1 MYRRYHHR
9 GEGAG
14 THYGGLQ
21 VAVLAIFAAL
31 AFVIALL
38 FVVAAAMSQESVVY
52 AEVQR
57 LGYWIRKRWL
67 ALLAVLVPPV
77 IGLGILAAPGSGG
90 TGGRTEVDVVG
101 RQFAFSVKPD
111 TVPVGTRVRF
121 SVTSV
126 DVNHGMG
133 LVDPDGVLVGSV
145 QMMPG
150 YTNELDLTLTKP
162 GRYRMLCFEYCG
174 LAHHAMEGGLTV
186 TPS

>member
-1 MYRRYHHR
+1 M
-9 GEGAG
+9 
-14 THYGGLQ
+14 L
-21 VAVLAIFAAL
+21 VAFGVLAL
-31 AFVIALL
+31 VIALI
-38 FVVAAAMSQESVVY
+38 FVVAAAMSKERAPY
-52 AEVQR
+52 AHVQHVGYR
-57 LGYWIRKRWL
+57 LRKRWL

-77 IGLGILAAPGSGG
+77 IGLGILAAPQNGSAS
-90 TGGRTEVDVVG
+90 GRVQVEIVG
-101 RQFAFSVKPD
+101 RQFSFSVDPD
-111 TVPVGTRVRF
+111 SVPLGTRVRL

-186 TPS
+186 TAA

>member
-1 MYRRYHHR
+1 M
-9 GEGAG
+9 
-14 THYGGLQ
+14 L
-21 VAVLAIFAAL
+21 VVFAAV
-31 AFVIALL
+31 AFLIALI
-38 FVVAAAMSQESVVY
+38 FVVAAAMSQESTPY
-52 AEVQR
+52 SQVQR
-57 LGYWIRKRWL
+57 LGYWLRKRWL

-77 IGLGILAAPGSGG
+77 IGLGIIAAPAGG
-90 TGGRTEVDVVG
+90 GADGGRIEVDVVG
-101 RQFAFSVKPD
+101 RQFSFSIDPD
-111 TVPVGTRVRF
+111 SVPLGSRVRF

-133 LVDPDGVLVGSV
+133 LVDPTGVLVGSV

-186 TPS
+186 TPG